1 MLNRRNGA
9 SLLASNLEHGQ
20 ATIRL
25 VMTTSIFTL
34 MLLINMYDTA
44 IKLPGLVVMMAFY
57 IFAIVQYLWI
67 RLQPTR
73 VDNTRKF
80 IAILADQSFVSGIA
94 ILGGESAALFHFV
107 FLWISVGNGMRFG
120 KKYMYLS
127 NLAGTIGFTNVLMF
141 SPYWHGMWSVGIGV
155 IIGLNLI
162 PPYVAGLIKKLEDA
176 HNELT
181 HIVSHDPLT
190 GLLNRRELGMR
201 ITAAMARTGR
211 NQQYM
216 ALIYLDLDGF
226 KEVNDEAGHAAGD
239 RLLQNIAE
247 KVGNRLRKGDT
258 FIRLGGD
265 EFIVI
270 AECLTTP
277 SDASVLAETIIAE
290 VSNTQVSSDDHKKMI
305 STDPANTH
313 NSRTY
318 RVSASAGIAI
328 FSETDDES
336 ISADTLLGQAD
347 SAMYLSKKSD
357 TSKVTFFRRIP
368 G

>member
-1 MLNRRNGA
+1 MLNRANGN
-9 SLLASNLEHGQ
+9 SLHACKLEHGQ
-20 ATIRL
+20 AVIRL

-34 MLLINMYDTA
+34 MLIISKYDNA
-44 IKLPGLVVMMAFY
+44 IQLPGLMVMMAFY
-57 IFAIVQYLWI
+57 IFAIGQYLWI
-67 RLQPTR
+67 KLQPSR
-73 VDNTRKF
+73 PDNIRKF

-107 FLWISVGNGMRFG
+107 FLWISVGNGIRFG
-120 KKYMYLS
+120 EKYMYLS
-127 NLAGTIGFTNVLMF
+127 NLAGTIGFVNVLIF

-162 PPYVAGLIKKLEDA
+162 PPYVARLIKKLEDA
-176 HNELT
+176 HTELA

-190 GLLNRRELGMR
+190 GLLNRRELEMR
-201 ITAAMARTGR
+201 VAAAMARTGR
-211 NQQYM
+211 SKQCM

-239 RLLQNIAE
+239 RLLQGIAK
-247 KVGNRLRKGDT
+247 KVANRLRKGDT

-270 AECLTTP
+270 AECLTAP

-290 VSNTQVSSDDHKKMI
+290 VADTQVSSDGHRKMI
-305 STDPANTH
+305 SADSAKTLD
-313 NSRTY
+313 SRTY

-336 ISADTLLGQAD
+336 ISAEMLLGHAD
-347 SAMYLSKKSD
+347 SAMYQSKKSEYG
-357 TSKVTFFRRIP
+357 KVTFFR
-368 G
+368 